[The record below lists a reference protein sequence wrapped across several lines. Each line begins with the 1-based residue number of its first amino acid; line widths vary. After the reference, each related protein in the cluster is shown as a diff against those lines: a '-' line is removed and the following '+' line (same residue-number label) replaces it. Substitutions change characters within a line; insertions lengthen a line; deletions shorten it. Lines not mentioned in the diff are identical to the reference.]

1 MEQQLLTTALILIV
15 LAFSLLAGLII
26 GSNSKMFED
35 EL

>member
-1 MEQQLLTTALILIV
+1 MQQQLLTTAIILIV